1 MVYIKFIYIGKCY
14 NRPFNSASIAY
25 VWYLDAGGIA
35 DGNLCLRE
43 KEVHPTINLKSTVTV
58 SKGTVTSSDLYVI
71 EPVYLGDRHLL
82 FVHKESTFIMYKK

>member
-25 VWYLDAGGIA
+25 VWYVDAGGIA
-35 DGNLCLRE
+35 DGNLAYG
-43 KEVHPTINLKSTVTV
+43 KKVHSTINLKSTVTV

-71 EPVYLGDRHLL
+71 EPVYLGDRHLF